1 MAVVALCWW
10 PLAPWLSPA
19 AAWFV
24 FFNAVV
30 GAIAVMSYGAQG
42 EAGGPAAA
50 ARRRLGRSGS
60 SVVLDRF
67 RSFSIFAAHPA
78 AGGVAGAP
86 VDGDGASVSA
96 SSDPHCYYCCL
107 RGAEEAAAAQEH
119 PSPQGV
125 AATAAGTAASSAA
138 PPIAPAPAEE
148 DHAAPVLAPENQ
160 KDKADAEEEQDQH
173 VAKKE
178 AEAEEEQEEHAAKKE
193 AEVEAEEKQDESI
206 SLDEAYALSQRLR
219 TQELASPP
227 PLVPATATAV
237 ARTKKPAKKAA
248 EGISRRRTKAEE
260 APGGKAE
267 LNARAELFIRQF
279 REELRLQ
286 RINSILSHTHALR
299 SPTAA
304 R

>member
-30 GAIAVMSYGAQG
+30 GAIAAMSCGARAD
-42 EAGGPAAA
+42 AGGA
-50 ARRRLGRSGS
+50 ARRGLGRSGS
-60 SVVLDRF
+60 SLVLDRL

-78 AGGVAGAP
+78 AGGVVGAP
-86 VDGDGASVSA
+86 ADGGDGTSVSA
-96 SSDPHCYYCCL
+96 STDDPHCYYCCS

-119 PSPQGV
+119 PEQAV
-125 AATAAGTAASSAA
+125 AAPTGGTVTSSVA
-138 PPIAPAPAEE
+138 PPIAPAAPAPAEE
-148 DHAAPVLAPENQ
+148 DHAAPAPAPDNQ
-160 KDKADAEEEQDQH
+160 EDKAEAEEEQDQH
-173 VAKKE
+173 EAKKE
-178 AEAEEEQEEHAAKKE
+178 AEAEE
-193 AEVEAEEKQDESI
+193 QDGSI
-206 SLDEAYALSQRLR
+206 SLDEAYALSQRHR
-219 TQELASPP
+219 AQELASPP
-227 PLVPATATAV
+227 PPTPPQAPATATVAV
-237 ARTKKPAKKAA
+237 LTKKPAKKTT

-260 APGGKAE
+260 ALGGKAE